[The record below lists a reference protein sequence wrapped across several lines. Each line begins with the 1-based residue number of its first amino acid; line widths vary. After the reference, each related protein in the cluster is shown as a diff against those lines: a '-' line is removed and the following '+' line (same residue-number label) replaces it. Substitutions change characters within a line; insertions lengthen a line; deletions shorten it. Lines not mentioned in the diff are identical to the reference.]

1 MKFSLFLIILLHS
14 VGSTLLCVNNFS
26 HQLLFQ
32 TELRDLPIA
41 NQQIIE
47 FVKSKLNTKV
57 GRGECQDLASE
68 ALNYINAKWESPYKY
83 GKEVNYKKEAIYPG
97 DIIQFENIK
106 IEYERNGVTYAETMP
121 HHTAIIFQTIS
132 ETNYEIA
139 HQNNGFSGKKVGV
152 SPIDL
157 KDIKKGKFKI
167 YRPEKQ
173 QVNNSNQLKMIVSTI
188 C

>member
-1 MKFSLFLIILLHS
+1 MKLSLFLIILSLS
-14 VGSTLLCVNNFS
+14 VDSTLLCVNNLS
-26 HQLLFQ
+26 YQLILQ
-32 TELRDLPIA
+32 TEVKDLPTA

-57 GRGECQDLASE
+57 GRGECWDLASE
-68 ALNYINAKWESPYKY
+68 ALNYINAQWEPPYKY
-83 GKEVNYKKEAIYPG
+83 GKEVNLKKEAIFPG

-106 IEYERNGVTYAETMP
+106 IEYEKNGVTYSETMS

-139 HQNNGFSGKKVGV
+139 HQNNGFSGKKVGI

-157 KDIKKGKFKI
+157 KNIKKGKFKI
-167 YRPEKQ
+167 YRPEK
-173 QVNNSNQLKMIVSTI
+173 
-188 C
+188 